1 MVVEG
6 REEKSQSLIKG
17 SIVAASYR
25 SGYSQ
30 EAPEEIPGKV
40 LQMCADGL

>member
-6 REEKSQSLIKG
+6 RKEKSQSLIKG

-30 EAPEEIPGKV
+30 EAQEIPGKV
-40 LQMCADGL
+40 LQMCADRL